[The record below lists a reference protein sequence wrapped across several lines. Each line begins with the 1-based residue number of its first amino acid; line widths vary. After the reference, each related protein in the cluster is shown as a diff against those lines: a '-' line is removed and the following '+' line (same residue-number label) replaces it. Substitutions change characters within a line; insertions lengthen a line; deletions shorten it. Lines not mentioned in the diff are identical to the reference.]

1 MSKFHWICP
10 LRKFTSNVIQDYLLK
25 HIYHMYGIP
34 ECIVTDNGSQF
45 RSNELNAFFTS
56 HGIKHTALYCPQ
68 ANVSESVNRSLIAGI
83 GAYLKQDYKQ
93 WDQHLTSISCT
104 LRNTIHQSIKCSP
117 YHALYSFDMG
127 HGWSCELLRNFKFL
141 NEPSISLQRDDQ
153 LQLIRQNLRKHIKEE
168 EGFVVDVLI
177 TFLETFLSKPL
188 ALKCLTT
195 MFQENVANL

>member
-1 MSKFHWICP
+1 M
-10 LRKFTSNVIQDYLLK
+10 
-25 HIYHMYGIP
+25 
-34 ECIVTDNGSQF
+34 
-45 RSNELNAFFTS
+45 
-56 HGIKHTALYCPQ
+56 
-68 ANVSESVNRSLIAGI
+68 
-83 GAYLKQDYKQ
+83 
-93 WDQHLTSISCT
+93 
-104 LRNTIHQSIKCSP
+104 
-117 YHALYSFDMG
+117 
-127 HGWSCELLRNFKFL
+127 RNFKFL